1 MNVLSL
7 FDGISTGRYCLEK
20 AGIPVEHY
28 YASEIDESAIKISE
42 KNYPD
47 IIRLGDVT
55 KVHASDLAPIDLI
68 IGGSPCQGFSK
79 AGTGLNF
86 EDPRS
91 KLFFEYVRLLN
102 EIREYNPEVIFL
114 LENVVMRTE
123 YEEIITEIMGV
134 KPYKINSR
142 YFSAQHRERLYWTN
156 IPVIWSKSLTPVYV
170 ESIFDKKLIDVLDTS
185 YVPEIIYEAN
195 GVLFGPGVSANGK
208 NLVRIVDGVIQV
220 KQATKQGYIVA
231 NVGDGLSL
239 EFPGSTT
246 RRGRVIHGKS
256 HTLTVSGRP
265 LVLDTHNIIRK
276 FTTLERERLQTL
288 PDGYTECPG
297 VSDAQRNT
305 ALGNGWT
312 ASVITYLFQGL
323 QGCLL

>member
-20 AGIPVEHY
+20 AGIPVEKY

-55 KVHASDLAPIDLI
+55 KIHAADLAPIDLI

-79 AGTGLNF
+79 AGDGLNF

-91 KLFFEYVRLLN
+91 KLFFDYVRLLN
-102 EIREYNPEVIFL
+102 EIREYNPDVLFL

-123 YEEIITEIMGV
+123 YEDIITEYMGV
-134 KPYKINSR
+134 KPHKINSR

-156 IPVIWSKSLTPVYV
+156 IPGVPHEKEQRNR
-170 ESIFDKKLIDVLDTS
+170 ESIFEPALIDVLDSTF
-185 YVPEIIYEAN
+185 VPNIVYEAN
-195 GVLFGPGVSANGK
+195 GVLFGPGVSENGK
-208 NLVRIVDGVIQV
+208 NLVRIVDGEIRV
-220 KQATKQGYIVA
+220 KQATKRGYIVA
-231 NVGDGLSL
+231 HIGDGLNL
-239 EFPGSTT
+239 EFPGSATC
-246 RRGRVIHGKS
+246 RGRVIPGKS

-265 LVLDTHNIIRK
+265 LVLDTHNIIRQ
-276 FTTLERERLQTL
+276 FTPLERES
-288 PDGYTECPG
+288 
-297 VSDAQRNT
+297 VSKRYPTVIRNVPESRT
-305 ALGNGWT
+305 RNVTRRSGTGGRRA
-312 ASVITYLFQGL
+312 
-323 QGCLL
+323 

>member
-7 FDGISTGRYCLEK
+7 FDGISTGRYCLAK
-20 AGIPVEHY
+20 AGIPVEKY

-55 KVHASDLAPIDLI
+55 KIHASDLAPIDLI

-79 AGTGLNF
+79 AGAGLNF

-102 EIREYNPEVIFL
+102 EIREYNPGVKFL

-123 YEEIITEIMGV
+123 YEDIISEYMGV

-156 IPVIWSKSLTPVYV
+156 IPVVRYGKERLYYCD
-170 ESIFDKKLIDVLDTS
+170 EADEKLLDVLDTS
-185 YVPEIIYEAN
+185 YVPNIIHEAN

-208 NLVRIVDGVIQV
+208 NLVRVVNGAIQV

-231 NVGDGLSL
+231 NVGDGLNL
-239 EFPGSTT
+239 EFPGSQT
-246 RRGRVIHGKS
+246 RRGRVIPGKS

-265 LVLDTHNIIRK
+265 LVLDIHNIIRQ
-276 FTTLERERLQTL
+276 FTTLERERLQKL

-297 VSDAQRNT
+297 VTDAQRNK

-312 ASVITYLFQGL
+312 ASVITHIFGGL
-323 QGCLL
+323 TP

>member
-55 KVHASDLAPIDLI
+55 KIHAADLAPIDLI

-79 AGTGLNF
+79 AGAGLNF

-102 EIREYNPEVIFL
+102 EIREYNPDVHFL

-123 YEEIITEIMGV
+123 YEDIISEYMGIT
-134 KPYKINSR
+134 PYKINSR

-156 IPVIWSKSLTPVYV
+156 IPVDIFGV
-170 ESIFDKKLIDVLDTS
+170 EIRDNFIGDKLIDVLDTS
-185 YVPEIIYEAN
+185 YVPNIIYEAN

-208 NLVRIVDGVIQV
+208 NLVRKVDGEIQV

-239 EFPGSTT
+239 EFPGSRT
-246 RRGRVIHGKS
+246 RRGRVIPGKS

-265 LVLDTHNIIRK
+265 LVLDTHNIIRQ
-276 FTTLERERLQTL
+276 FTTLERERLQKL

-297 VSDAQRNT
+297 VTDAQRNK

-312 ASVITYLFQGL
+312 ASVITYLFTGL
-323 QGCLL
+323 RRVLL